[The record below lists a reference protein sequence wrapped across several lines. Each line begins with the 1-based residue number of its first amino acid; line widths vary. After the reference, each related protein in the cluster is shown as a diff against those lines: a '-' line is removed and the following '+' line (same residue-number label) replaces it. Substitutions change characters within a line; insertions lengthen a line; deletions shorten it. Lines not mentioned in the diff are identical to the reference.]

1 MAAMLA
7 ARLYCS
13 NPACAAG
20 ALAEGR
26 LPELDSLSC
35 ECGCGLAVIAW
46 PDRVEIEGVRAVPGA
61 APPLARRCLTQR
73 EVTARMAD
81 TSSRSS
87 SALVRIA
94 SARPA
99 KVGASV
105 ARENPE

>member
-26 LPELDSLSC
+26 AVPELESLSC

-46 PDRVEIEGVRAVPGA
+46 PDRVETEAEVVPFP
-61 APPLARRCLTQR
+61 APPRRWLD
-73 EVTARMAD
+73 AA
-81 TSSRSS
+81 
-87 SALVRIA
+87 
-94 SARPA
+94 
-99 KVGASV
+99 
-105 ARENPE
+105 

>member
-35 ECGCGLAVIAW
+35 ESGCGLAVIAW
-46 PDRVEIEGVRAVPGA
+46 PDRVEIEAEVVSFP
-61 APPLARRCLTQR
+61 APPRRWLD
-73 EVTARMAD
+73 AA
-81 TSSRSS
+81 
-87 SALVRIA
+87 
-94 SARPA
+94 
-99 KVGASV
+99 
-105 ARENPE
+105 